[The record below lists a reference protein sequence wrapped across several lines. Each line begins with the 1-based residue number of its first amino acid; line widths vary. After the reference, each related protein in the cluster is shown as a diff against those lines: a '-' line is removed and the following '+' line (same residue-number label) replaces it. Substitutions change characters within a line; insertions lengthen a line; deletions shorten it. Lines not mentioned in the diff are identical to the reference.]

1 MFGFFVPPEK
11 KTIFENQ
18 LVPLK
23 PMNKKKIFND
33 PVYGFINLPYELIF
47 DLIEHPYFQ
56 RLRRISQ
63 TGMTHLVY
71 PGAQHTRFHHALGAT
86 HLMQQ
91 ALKVLLEKGISITRE
106 EEQAACAAILLHDI
120 GHGPFS
126 HALEY
131 KLSAQ
136 HHEKWS
142 LALMEALNKEFHGAL
157 DMAIAIFT
165 NRYPK
170 KFLHQLLSSQLDMD
184 RMDYLNRDSFFTGV
198 TEGKIS
204 HDRLVK
210 MLHVVDDQLVVEQ
223 KGIYS
228 VEKFVI
234 ARSLMYWQVYLHKT
248 VLAAEQMLI
257 HLIQALRPYAQDKTL
272 EALTPS
278 LLYFLR
284 TPHEEQAAAEALPH
298 FIALDDCDLHHA
310 IKILQQHPAIEIQT
324 IARGLHNRKLF
335 RCALSKEAP
344 KKEELEAILYALQ
357 TQLKFEEKTARKLV
371 WEGKVS
377 NSTYL
382 GKESEI
388 LILMKN
394 GSTLPLSEV
403 SDHDIKAKNNS
414 KYYLCH
420 PKIARG

>member
-1 MFGFFVPPEK
+1 
-11 KTIFENQ
+11 
-18 LVPLK
+18 
-23 PMNKKKIFND
+23 
-33 PVYGFINLPYELIF
+33 
-47 DLIEHPYFQ
+47 
-56 RLRRISQ
+56 
-63 TGMTHLVY
+63 MTHLVY

-91 ALKVLLEKGISITRE
+91 ALKVLIEKGISLTKE

-142 LALMEALNKEFHGAL
+142 LTLMQALNKEFNGAL
-157 DMAIAIFT
+157 DMAIEIFT

-210 MLHVVDDQLVVEQ
+210 MLHVVNDQLVVEQ

-248 VLAAEQMLI
+248 VLAAEQMLV
-257 HLIQALRPYAQDKTL
+257 HLILLLRDYAWEKTMEGL
-272 EALTPS
+272 SPS

-284 TPHEEQAAAEALPH
+284 TPFEEQCTEEALLH
-298 FIALDDCDLHHA
+298 FISLDDCDIHHTM
-310 IKILQQHPAIEIQT
+310 KMLQHFPAPEVRT
-324 IARGLHNRKLF
+324 IAQGLHNRKLF
-335 RCALSKEAP
+335 RCTLAKTPPA
-344 KKEELEAILYALQ
+344 EEEIELLIQLVSHQLQ
-357 TQLKFEEKTARKLV
+357 VSEDTAQKMI
-371 WEGKVS
+371 WKGMVS
-377 NSTYL
+377 ISTYS

-394 GSTLPLSEV
+394 GDTLPLSEV

-420 PKIARG
+420 PKVSYG